1 MKKILSLIMAAAMIL
16 CLLAGCGSTPAPAV
30 KEDPAPADKGDA
42 APPDADYSYHWKLAT
57 TETSD
62 YYMTVLAQEFLDM
75 VNERTGGKVTGEVF
89 ASGQLGGLVDALE
102 GLELGTV
109 DIVMDGFSSLGEV
122 NPIFDAWG
130 MPYLY
135 DSQEHRYSFWD
146 NHFDECA
153 DLVANEA
160 NIRMVT
166 VIDGLNRNLSCTK
179 EVNSLEDLKGLK
191 IRVPTITTYMRVWE
205 CFGTAPVPMALSEV
219 YTSIQNNVV
228 DGQENDIMLTMA
240 MNFYEVCPY
249 AIMTE
254 HVPYEGS
261 LFFNEETFQS
271 YPEELQQIIL
281 EVGKEITA
289 KSRTVVSGEEEKTLA
304 KMEEMGVTI
313 IRPDLE
319 EFREAT
325 RVMYEENTD
334 IAPVISLIDKAR

>member
-1 MKKILSLIMAAAMIL
+1 MKNLRKFAAFALAIVLMLSL
-16 CLLAGCGSTPAPAV
+16 CTGCGDGKDNGNQKA
-30 KEDPAPADKGDA
+30 EG
-42 APPDADYSYHWKLAT
+42 DYSYHWKLAT

-62 YYMTVLAQEFLDM
+62 YYMTVLAQEFLDK
-75 VNERTGGKVTGEVF
+75 VSERTGGKVTGEVF

-122 NPIFDAWG
+122 NPLFDVLG

-135 DSQEHRYSFWD
+135 DNDEHRDKFWD
-146 NHFDECA
+146 EYFDECA
-153 DLVANEA
+153 ELVAEKA

-166 VIDGLNRNLSCTK
+166 VLDGLNRNLSCTK
-179 EVNSLEDLKGLK
+179 AVNNLNDLKGLK
-191 IRVPTITTYMRVWE
+191 IRVPTITTYMKVWE

-228 DGQENDIMLTMA
+228 QGQENDIMLTMN
-240 MNFYEVCPY
+240 MNFYEVAPY

-271 YPEELQQIIL
+271 FPEELQKIIL
-281 EVGKEITA
+281 EVGREITE
-289 KSRTVVSGEEEKTLA
+289 KSRTVVASEEAKTLD

-313 IRPDLE
+313 IRPDLT
-319 EFREAT
+319 EFRAAT
-325 RVMYEENTD
+325 ASMYEGNDTIKPVLD
-334 IAPVISLIDKAR
+334 IIDKARG

>member
-1 MKKILSLIMAAAMIL
+1 MKNLRKFAAFALAIVLMLSL
-16 CLLAGCGSTPAPAV
+16 CTGCGDGKDNCNQKA
-30 KEDPAPADKGDA
+30 EG
-42 APPDADYSYHWKLAT
+42 DYSYHWKLAT

-62 YYMTVLAQEFLDM
+62 YYMTVLAQEFLDK
-75 VNERTGGKVTGEVF
+75 VSERTGGKVTGEVF

-122 NPIFDAWG
+122 NPLFDVWG

-135 DSQEHRYSFWD
+135 DNDEHRDKFWD
-146 NHFDECA
+146 EYFDECA
-153 DLVANEA
+153 ELVAEKA

-166 VIDGLNRNLSCTK
+166 VLDGLNRNLSCTK
-179 EVNSLEDLKGLK
+179 AVNNLNDLKGLK
-191 IRVPTITTYMRVWE
+191 IRVPTITTYMKVWE

-228 DGQENDIMLTMA
+228 QGQENDIMLTMN
-240 MNFYEVCPY
+240 MNFYEVAPY

-271 YPEELQQIIL
+271 FPEELQKIIL
-281 EVGKEITA
+281 EVGREITE
-289 KSRTVVSGEEEKTLA
+289 KSRTVVASEEAKTLD

-313 IRPDLE
+313 IRPDLT
-319 EFREAT
+319 EFRAAT
-325 RVMYEENTD
+325 ASMYEGNDT
-334 IAPVISLIDKAR
+334 IKPVLDLIDKARG

>member
-1 MKKILSLIMAAAMIL
+1 MKSLKKYVALALALVLALSLFT
-16 CLLAGCGSTPAPAV
+16 GCGDGNKTGGDS
-30 KEDPAPADKGDA
+30 ADG
-42 APPDADYSYHWKLAT
+42 DYSYHWKLAT

-62 YYMTVLAQEFLDM
+62 YYMTVLAQEFLDK
-75 VNERTGGKVTGEVF
+75 VSERTGGKVTGEVF

-122 NPIFDAWG
+122 NPIFDVWG

-135 DSQEHRYSFWD
+135 DNDEHRDKFWD
-146 NHFDECA
+146 EYFDECSA
-153 DLVANEA
+153 LIAEKA

-166 VIDGLNRNLSCTK
+166 VLDGLNRNLSCTK
-179 EVNSLEDLKGLK
+179 AVNKLDDLKGLK
-191 IRVPTITTYMRVWE
+191 IRVPTITTYMKVWE

-228 DGQENDIMLTMA
+228 QGQENDIMLTMS
-240 MNFYEVCPY
+240 MNFYEVAPY

-271 YPEELQQIIL
+271 FPEELQKIIL
-281 EVGKEITA
+281 EVGREITE
-289 KSRTVVSGEEEKTLA
+289 KSRSVVAGEEAKTLA
-304 KMEEMGVTI
+304 QMEEMGVTI
-313 IRPDLE
+313 IRPDLT
-319 EFREAT
+319 EFRAAT
-325 RVMYEENTD
+325 AVMYEGNDT
-334 IAPVISLIDKAR
+334 IKPVLDLIDKARA

>member
-1 MKKILSLIMAAAMIL
+1 MKNLRRYLALALALALML
-16 CLLAGCGSTPAPAV
+16 CLFTGCSNDGNGGES
-30 KEDPAPADKGDA
+30 ADG
-42 APPDADYSYHWKLAT
+42 DYSYHWKLAT

-62 YYMTVLAQEFLDM
+62 YYMTVLAQEFLDK
-75 VNERTGGKVTGEVF
+75 VEERTGGKVTGEVF

-135 DSQEHRYSFWD
+135 DSDEHRDKFWD
-146 NHFDECA
+146 EYFDECA
-153 DLVANEA
+153 DLVAEKA

-166 VIDGLNRNLSCTK
+166 VLDGLNRNLCCTK
-179 EVNSLEDLKGLK
+179 EVNCLDDLKGLK
-191 IRVPTITTYMRVWE
+191 IRVPTITTYMKVWE
-205 CFGTAPVPMALSEV
+205 CFGAAPVPMALSEV

-228 DGQENDIMLTMA
+228 QGQENDIMLTMS
-240 MNFYEVCPY
+240 MNFYEVAPY

-271 YPEELQQIIL
+271 FPEELQEIIL
-281 EVGKEITA
+281 EVGREITE
-289 KSRTVVSGEEEKTLA
+289 KSRTVVADEEAATLA
-304 KMEEMGVTI
+304 KMEDMNVTI
-313 IRPDLE
+313 IRPDLT
-319 EFREAT
+319 EFRAAT
-325 RVMYEENTD
+325 ASMYDENET
-334 IAPVISLIDKAR
+334 IKPVIELIDKARA

>member
-1 MKKILSLIMAAAMIL
+1 MKKAISIMLACAMIIL
-16 CLLAGCGSTPAPAV
+16 CFSGCGSNT
-30 KEDPAPADKGDA
+30 DTKGKDGSSGSN
-42 APPDADYSYHWKLAT
+42 DSDYSYHWKLAT
-57 TETSD
+57 TETAD
-62 YYMTVLAQEFLDM
+62 YYMAVLAQDFIDL
-75 VNERTGGKVTGEVF
+75 VNERTNGKVTGEVF

-135 DSQEHRYSFWD
+135 DSREHRYNFWD
-146 NHFDECA
+146 NYFDECA
-153 DLVANEA
+153 ELVADEA

-166 VIDGLNRNLSCTK
+166 VLDGLNRNLCTTQPVYELK
-179 EVNSLEDLKGLK
+179 DLKGLK

-228 DGQENDIMLTMA
+228 QGQENDIMLTMS
-240 MNFYEVCPY
+240 MNFYEVAPY

-281 EVGKEITA
+281 DVGKEITE
-289 KSRTVVSGEEEKTLA
+289 KSRTVIAAEEEKTLQE
-304 KMEEMGVTI
+304 MEDMGVTI

-319 EFREAT
+319 EFKAAT
-325 RVMYEENTD
+325 AVTQSTD
-334 IAPVISLIDKAR
+334 T

>member
-1 MKKILSLIMAAAMIL
+1 MKNLRKLAAFALAIVLTLSL
-16 CLLAGCGSTPAPAV
+16 CTGCGDSKDDGNQKA
-30 KEDPAPADKGDA
+30 EG
-42 APPDADYSYHWKLAT
+42 DYSYHWKLAT

-62 YYMTVLAQEFLDM
+62 YYMTVLAQEFLDK
-75 VNERTGGKVTGEVF
+75 VSERTGGKVTGEVF

-122 NPIFDAWG
+122 NPLFDVWG

-135 DSQEHRYSFWD
+135 DNDEHRDKFWD
-146 NHFDECA
+146 EYFDECA
-153 DLVANEA
+153 ELVAEKA

-166 VIDGLNRNLSCTK
+166 VLDGLNRNLSCTK
-179 EVNSLEDLKGLK
+179 AVNNLNDLKGLK
-191 IRVPTITTYMRVWE
+191 IRVPTITTYMKVWE

-228 DGQENDIMLTMA
+228 QGQENDIMLTMN
-240 MNFYEVCPY
+240 MNFYEVAPY

-271 YPEELQQIIL
+271 FPEELQKIIL
-281 EVGKEITA
+281 EVGREITE
-289 KSRTVVSGEEEKTLA
+289 KSRTVVASEEAKTLD

-313 IRPDLE
+313 IRPDLT
-319 EFREAT
+319 EFRAAT
-325 RVMYEENTD
+325 ASMYEGNDT
-334 IAPVISLIDKAR
+334 IKPVLELIDKARG

>member
-1 MKKILSLIMAAAMIL
+1 MKNLRKFAAFALAIVLMLSL
-16 CLLAGCGSTPAPAV
+16 CTGCGDGKDNGNQKAES
-30 KEDPAPADKGDA
+30 
-42 APPDADYSYHWKLAT
+42 DYSYHWKLAT

-62 YYMTVLAQEFLDM
+62 YYMTVLAQEFLDK
-75 VNERTGGKVTGEVF
+75 VSERTGGKVTGEVF

-122 NPIFDAWG
+122 NPLFDVWG

-135 DSQEHRYSFWD
+135 DNDEHRDKFWD
-146 NHFDECA
+146 EYFDECA
-153 DLVANEA
+153 ELVAEKA

-166 VIDGLNRNLSCTK
+166 VLDGLNRNLSCTK
-179 EVNSLEDLKGLK
+179 AVNNLNDLKGLK
-191 IRVPTITTYMRVWE
+191 IRVPTITTYMKVWE

-228 DGQENDIMLTMA
+228 QGQENDIMLTMN
-240 MNFYEVCPY
+240 MNFYEVAPY

-271 YPEELQQIIL
+271 FPEELQKIIL
-281 EVGKEITA
+281 EVGREITE
-289 KSRTVVSGEEEKTLA
+289 KSRTVVASEEAKTLD

-313 IRPDLE
+313 IRPDLT
-319 EFREAT
+319 EFRAAT
-325 RVMYEENTD
+325 ASMYEGNDT
-334 IAPVISLIDKAR
+334 IKPVLDLIDKARG

>member
-1 MKKILSLIMAAAMIL
+1 MKNLKKYAALALALVLALSLFT
-16 CLLAGCGSTPAPAV
+16 GCGDGKKNGGDS
-30 KEDPAPADKGDA
+30 ADG
-42 APPDADYSYHWKLAT
+42 DYSYHWKLAT

-62 YYMTVLAQEFLDM
+62 YYMTVLAQEFLDK
-75 VNERTGGKVTGEVF
+75 VSERTGGKVTGEVF

-122 NPIFDAWG
+122 NPIFDVWG

-135 DSQEHRYSFWD
+135 DNDEHRDKFWD
-146 NHFDECA
+146 EYFDECSELIA
-153 DLVANEA
+153 EKA

-166 VIDGLNRNLSCTK
+166 VLDGLNRNLSCTK
-179 EVNSLEDLKGLK
+179 AVNKLDDLKGLK
-191 IRVPTITTYMRVWE
+191 IRVPTITTYMKVWE

-228 DGQENDIMLTMA
+228 QGQENDIMLTMS
-240 MNFYEVCPY
+240 MNFYEVAPY

-271 YPEELQQIIL
+271 FPEELQKIIL
-281 EVGKEITA
+281 EVGREITE
-289 KSRTVVSGEEEKTLA
+289 KSRSVFAGEEAKTLA
-304 KMEEMGVTI
+304 HME
-313 IRPDLE
+313 
-319 EFREAT
+319 
-325 RVMYEENTD
+325 
-334 IAPVISLIDKAR
+334 

>member
-1 MKKILSLIMAAAMIL
+1 MKNLKKYAALALALVLALSLFT
-16 CLLAGCGSTPAPAV
+16 GCGDGNKNGGDS
-30 KEDPAPADKGDA
+30 ADG
-42 APPDADYSYHWKLAT
+42 DYSYHWKLAT

-62 YYMTVLAQEFLDM
+62 YSMTVLAQEFLDK
-75 VNERTGGKVTGEVF
+75 VSERTGGKVTGEVF

-122 NPIFDAWG
+122 NPIFDVWG

-135 DSQEHRYSFWD
+135 DNDEHRDKFWD
-146 NHFDECA
+146 EYFDECSELIA
-153 DLVANEA
+153 EKA

-166 VIDGLNRNLSCTK
+166 VLDGLNRNLSCTK
-179 EVNSLEDLKGLK
+179 AVNKLDDLKGLK
-191 IRVPTITTYMRVWE
+191 IRVPTITTYMKVWE

-228 DGQENDIMLTMA
+228 QGQENDIMLTMS
-240 MNFYEVCPY
+240 MNFYEVAPY

-271 YPEELQQIIL
+271 FPEELQKIIL
-281 EVGKEITA
+281 EVGREITE
-289 KSRTVVSGEEEKTLA
+289 KSRSVVAGEEAKTLA
-304 KMEEMGVTI
+304 QMEEMGVTI
-313 IRPDLE
+313 IRPDLT
-319 EFREAT
+319 EFKAAT
-325 RVMYEENTD
+325 AVMYEGNDT
-334 IAPVISLIDKAR
+334 IKPVLDLIDKARA